1 MILMKK
7 YFYLDTY
14 YLLIIYILISV
25 YMYGVRKLKVN
36 LYLGCVEDRSC
47 YVGLYSSCV
56 VEW

>member
-1 MILMKK
+1 MYMYDRI
-7 YFYLDTY
+7 F
-14 YLLIIYILISV
+14 
-25 YMYGVRKLKVN
+25 MYGVRKLKVN